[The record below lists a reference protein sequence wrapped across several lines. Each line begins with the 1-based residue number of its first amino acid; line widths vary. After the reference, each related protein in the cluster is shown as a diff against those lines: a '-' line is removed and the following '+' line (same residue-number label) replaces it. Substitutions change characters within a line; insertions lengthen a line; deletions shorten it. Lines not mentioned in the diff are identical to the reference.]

1 MSLPPLGGQEQS
13 GGATL
18 TEYASKAYIAEL
30 GIRIPNGRLVGNL
43 LDATEAAA
51 AIGFPVA
58 LKLQAA
64 ALPHKSDAG
73 AVLLDIRD
81 DARSRTPGRSCSKS
95 DRCTRTSTI
104 DGILVEAMA
113 PRGLEMI
120 VGGRRDRDWG
130 PVTLVGLGGI
140 WTEALNDV
148 RILPAGLDLDE
159 ITDELG
165 KLRGAPLLRGM
176 RGEPARDVTAL
187 ATIVQRIG
195 ALLAARPEIQEVD
208 LNPVTVY
215 AAGQGALALD
225 ALIVINAPDAEAF
238 MVRSRSPAP
247 PA

>member
-1 MSLPPLGGQEQS
+1 MSLPPLTGEG
-13 GGATL
+13 TL

-30 GIRIPNGRLVGNL
+30 GIPIPSGRLVGNL
-43 LDATEAAA
+43 LDATDAAVT
-51 AIGFPVA
+51 IGFPVA

-73 AVLLDIRD
+73 AVMLDIRD
-81 DARSRTPGRSCSKS
+81 DTQLAHAWAKLQQVGSSHP
-95 DRCTRTSTI
+95 DLAI

-120 VGGRRDRDWG
+120 VGARRDRDWG

-140 WTEALNDV
+140 WTEALHDV
-148 RILPAGLDLDE
+148 RLLPVGLDLDE

-165 KLRGAPLLRGM
+165 KLRAAPLLRGM

-187 ATIVQRIG
+187 AMVVQRIG

-208 LNPVTVY
+208 LNPVAVY
-215 AAGQGALALD
+215 AVGEGVLALD
-225 ALIVINAPDAEAF
+225 ALIVTNTPNG
-238 MVRSRSPAP
+238 RTTS
-247 PA
+247 